1 MKTYWNY
8 WIAMAVCL
16 MGTVMAALTADKDV
30 YWLMVSDGNVAITLF
45 IAAILDWRR

>member
-1 MKTYWNY
+1 MKTYLNY

-30 YWLMVSDGNVAITLF
+30 YWLMVSDGNVAIALF